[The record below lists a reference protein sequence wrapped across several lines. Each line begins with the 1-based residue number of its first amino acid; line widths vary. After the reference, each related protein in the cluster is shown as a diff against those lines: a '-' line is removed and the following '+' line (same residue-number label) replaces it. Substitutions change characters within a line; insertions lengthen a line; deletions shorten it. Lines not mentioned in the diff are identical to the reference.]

1 FVMMAF
7 NVIRSERID
16 LKYLTALL
24 NSRLVAFWLRH
35 RGKMQGLQYQVDK
48 EPLLNI
54 PLVDTEDKAIKKKII
69 SFVDDLLQLYPR
81 LESALFIERTNI
93 ESRIKYL
100 ESEINKLVYTLYG
113 LTPEEIAI
121 VEGDA

>member
-1 FVMMAF
+1 MAF